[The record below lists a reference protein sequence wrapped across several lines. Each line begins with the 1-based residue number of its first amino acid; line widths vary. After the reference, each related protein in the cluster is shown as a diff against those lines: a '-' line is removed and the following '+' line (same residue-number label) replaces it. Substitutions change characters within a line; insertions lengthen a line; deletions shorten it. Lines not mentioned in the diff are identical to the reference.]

1 MTTPVDSLGM
11 LEAVAGLPEQI
22 ESAIEVVK
30 GSSGF
35 PAHDDIENVVV
46 LGMGGSGIAGDF
58 ASAIAGPF
66 MPVPVVTQ
74 KGYAPPQFVDE
85 HSLVFAVSFSGDTE
99 EILEAA
105 SMAAMDG
112 GRMVVVAAG
121 GELAS
126 LAASWGA
133 VHIPVDAT
141 IPMPRAALGALVV
154 PPLLVLE
161 QVGLFPGAHGWIE
174 QAVTQLRRRRDEL
187 LADGNAAAGLARRLV
202 GQVPILYG
210 GGAPG
215 SIAASRWKNQFNE
228 NAKVPAFA
236 STVPE
241 LMHNEIC
248 GWTGASSLGP
258 ELVRLVDLRH
268 DLEHPQI
275 ARRFALI
282 AEALD
287 GAVSGVEEVWA
298 EGEGSLAKALDLAMF
313 GDFTSTYLAYEL
325 GVDPGPVPLLD
336 EIKRRLAVP
345 D

>member
-1 MTTPVDSLGM
+1 MTVPLDSLGM

-22 ESAIEVVK
+22 ERAVEAVEGI
-30 GSSGF
+30 SGL

-74 KGYAPPQFVDE
+74 KGYAPPQFVDD
-85 HSLVFAVSFSGDTE
+85 HSLVFAISFSGNTE
-99 EILEAA
+99 ETLEAA
-105 SMAAMDG
+105 SMAALDG
-112 GRMVVVAAG
+112 GRLVVVSAG

-126 LAASWGA
+126 LATSWGA
-133 VHIPVDAT
+133 VHVPVDAA
-141 IPMPRAALGALVV
+141 IPMPRAAIGALVI
-154 PPLLVLE
+154 PTLLVLE
-161 QVGLFPGAHGWIE
+161 QVGLFPGAHGWIDE
-174 QAVTQLRRRRDEL
+174 AVTQLRRRRDEL
-187 LADGNAAAGLARRLV
+187 MADGNVAAGLARRLV
-202 GQVPILYG
+202 GHVPILYG

-215 SIAASRWKNQFNE
+215 SIAALRWKNQFNE
-228 NAKVPAFA
+228 NAKLPAFA
-236 STVPE
+236 NAVPE

-248 GWTGASSLGP
+248 GWTRSSSLGP
-258 ELVRLVDLRH
+258 ALARLVNLRH

-282 AEALD
+282 TEAVD
-287 GAVSGVEEVWA
+287 GNVSGVEEVWA
-298 EGEGSLAKALDLAMF
+298 EGEGSLAKTLDLTMF

-325 GVDPGPVPLLD
+325 GVDPGPIPVLD
-336 EIKRRLAVP
+336 EFKRRLAVL

>member
-1 MTTPVDSLGM
+1 MTGSLDSLGM

-22 ESAIEVVK
+22 ESAMDAVRGI
-30 GSSGF
+30 SGL

-85 HSLVFAVSFSGDTE
+85 HSLVFAVSFSGNTE
-99 EILEAA
+99 EVLEAA

-112 GRMVVVAAG
+112 CRMVVVASG

-126 LAASWGA
+126 SAASWGA
-133 VHIPVDAT
+133 VHVPVDET

-161 QVGLFPGAHGWIE
+161 MVGLFPGAGGWIE
-174 QAVTQLRRRRDEL
+174 QAVIQLRRRRDEL
-187 LADGNAAAGLARRLV
+187 LADGNTAAGLARRLV
-202 GQVPILYG
+202 GQLPVVYG

-215 SIAASRWKNQFNE
+215 SIGALRWKNQFNE

-236 STVPE
+236 NVVPE

-248 GWTGASSLGP
+248 GWTPSGPLGP
-258 ELVRLVDLRH
+258 GLARVVSLRH

-275 ARRFALI
+275 ARRFALVS
-282 AEALD
+282 EAVE
-287 GAVSGVEEVWA
+287 GSVSGVEEVWA

-325 GVDPGPVPLLD
+325 GVDPGPVPVLD
-336 EIKRRLAVP
+336 EVKNRLAVL